1 MLKIGITGGIGSGKT
16 IVCEV
21 FKQLRI
27 PVFTSDLE
35 AKKLL
40 DTPFVLEFYRNNFG
54 ESVFTEGLLDK
65 RKIASLIF
73 ENQEAKQKVNDF
85 IHPLVMEAFS
95 AWALTQKNCLYV
107 IKEAALLFESN
118 AYMSLNYSVLVHAPI
133 ELRIKR
139 VMERDNC
146 SGESV
151 VKRIRSQMPE
161 ENKMKLANF
170 VISNDEHSL
179 LLPQVLSLHQKFC
192 NEAVIKNKGEA

>member
-16 IVCEV
+16 TVCEI
-21 FKQLRI
+21 FRQLRI
-27 PVFTSDLE
+27 PVFISDFE

-40 DTPFVLEFYRNNFG
+40 DTPKVLEFYRNEFG
-54 ESVFTEGLLDK
+54 ERVFTEGVLDK

-73 ENQEAKQKVNDF
+73 ENQQAKEKVNNF
-85 IHPLVMEAFS
+85 IHPLVIESFL
-95 AWALTQKNCLYV
+95 AWALNQINCPYV

-118 AYMSLNYSVLVHAPI
+118 AYLSLNYSVLIYAPV

-139 VMERDNC
+139 VIERDKC
-146 SGESV
+146 DGGSV
-151 VKRIRSQMPE
+151 VRRIRNQMPE

-179 LLPQVLSLHQKFC
+179 LLPQVLRLHQMFC
-192 NEAVIKNKGEA
+192 NEAGQ